1 MKKYECIINV
11 DLIIKILF
19 CLIKIINFYFELIFL
34 TRLKFKIKTS
44 KIKVFLLQKLK
55 SYKKYNSFF

>member
-11 DLIIKILF
+11 DQ
-19 CLIKIINFYFELIFL
+19 IKIINFYFELIFL